1 MQAGL
6 VFHSLSEHDQGL
18 YLEQITFVIDGMP
31 DPAVLAAAWQQAVD
45 RTPILRTAIS
55 WENVAEPLQIV
66 HCHARLP
73 VTRLDWGGHSEAARR
88 DALTQLLADDR
99 AAGLDLATPP
109 LMRLA
114 LARLPG
120 TEVQVVWT
128 FHHVLLDGW
137 SVFHVLT
144 DVFAAHA
151 ALATGHQAPLT
162 ASPPFR
168 DYLHWLARQDR
179 AQAESYWRDTL
190 AGFDAPTPL
199 PYDQPPAAHHAAES
213 ARCQSMALAEEASGR
228 LYGFAQRNGL
238 TMNTL
243 MQGAW
248 ALLLSRYTGQRD
260 VVFGATVSGRP
271 ADLPGASEMTGL
283 FINTLPVRARVDDAR
298 AVTEW
303 LQSLQYAQ
311 AEARQHNAVPLS
323 QVQACADLP
332 DGSNLFDSIVVFENY
347 PIDQETAPPTACG
360 CVT

>member
-6 VFHSLSEHDQGL
+6 VFHSLSQHDQGL
-18 YLEQITFVIDGMP
+18 YLEQVTFVLDGVP

-66 HCHARLP
+66 HRHARLP
-73 VTRLDWGGHSEAARR
+73 VTHLDWGDHSEAARR

-128 FHHVLLDGW
+128 FHHLLLDGW

-144 DVFAAHA
+144 DVFAAYA

-179 AQAESYWRDTL
+179 PRPKATGATPWPASTPPPPCPTTSHRQRIMPPSRRGANRWPWRRR
-190 AGFDAPTPL
+190 
-199 PYDQPPAAHHAAES
+199 PPAACTGS
-213 ARCQSMALAEEASGR
+213 PSG
-228 LYGFAQRNGL
+228 
-238 TMNTL
+238 
-243 MQGAW
+243 
-248 ALLLSRYTGQRD
+248 
-260 VVFGATVSGRP
+260 
-271 ADLPGASEMTGL
+271 
-283 FINTLPVRARVDDAR
+283 
-298 AVTEW
+298 
-303 LQSLQYAQ
+303 
-311 AEARQHNAVPLS
+311 
-323 QVQACADLP
+323 
-332 DGSNLFDSIVVFENY
+332 
-347 PIDQETAPPTACG
+347 TA
-360 CVT
+360 